1 MGEKFCYQQI
11 SVLLFHA
18 CLRLHHHSDLRQAPP
33 SCEGFHQPQDAAVTG
48 HGVPERVIMHQTGHE
63 SIEMVL
69 NQANA
74 FRENALNGLGL

>member
-1 MGEKFCYQQI
+1 
-11 SVLLFHA
+11 
-18 CLRLHHHSDLRQAPP
+18 
-33 SCEGFHQPQDAAVTG
+33 
-48 HGVPERVIMHQTGHE
+48 MHQTGHE